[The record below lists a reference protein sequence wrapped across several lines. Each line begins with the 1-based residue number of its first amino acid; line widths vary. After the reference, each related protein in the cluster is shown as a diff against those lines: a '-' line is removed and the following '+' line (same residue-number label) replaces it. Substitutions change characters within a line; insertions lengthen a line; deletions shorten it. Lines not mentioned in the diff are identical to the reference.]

1 MNIKKIE
8 LLNSEGP
15 ILRVIK
21 RDFDFEI
28 IDQHNV
34 LIDILTKTEIQEFIH
49 GDRVIVDS
57 KDKKFIYSSFPG
69 SMKPDL
75 KKLDEFIG
83 INTIGKIY

>member
-15 ILRVIK
+15 ILRAIK

-57 KDKKFIYSSFPG
+57 KDKKFIYKCPESFFPG
-69 SMKPDL
+69 S
-75 KKLDEFIG
+75 FRV
-83 INTIGKIY
+83 YFFY